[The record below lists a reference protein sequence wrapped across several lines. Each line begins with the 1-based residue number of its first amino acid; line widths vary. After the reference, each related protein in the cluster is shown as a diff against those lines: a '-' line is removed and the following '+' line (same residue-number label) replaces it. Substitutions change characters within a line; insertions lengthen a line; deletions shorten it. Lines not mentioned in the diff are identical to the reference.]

1 MIENIF
7 AIVNAD
13 VCERTGAKQAKCR
26 AKMRVTCATN
36 QTRHLER
43 CKFLCEHSN
52 TRMFFSVNVLLC
64 VPNCCCRNLHV
75 KHFLHLG
82 VFINHKKLSFC
93 GLINLC

>member
-1 MIENIF
+1 MIENIL

-26 AKMRVTCATN
+26 AKMRVSCASN

-52 TRMFFSVNVLLC
+52 TQIFFSVNCFTMRSKLLLQEPTPLTC
-64 VPNCCCRNLHV
+64 KALPTFGCIY
-75 KHFLHLG
+75 K
-82 VFINHKKLSFC
+82 S
-93 GLINLC
+93 

>member
-26 AKMRVTCATN
+26 AKMRVSCATN

-43 CKFLCEHSN
+43 CMYISL
-52 TRMFFSVNVLLC
+52 
-64 VPNCCCRNLHV
+64 
-75 KHFLHLG
+75 
-82 VFINHKKLSFC
+82 
-93 GLINLC
+93 